1 MSYAFIPQQ
10 PSKYDKDTRLWI
22 PIVDIQQVEQFGT
35 PVVMIPPNAGRGSTA
50 PLVDVIKAKM
60 RDYTIDDY
68 IVALGDPSLIAAA
81 ACIAAKATGG
91 VVKMLKW
98 DRVVKTYI
106 SVEVVI

>member
-1 MSYAFIPQQ
+1 MSCAFIPQQ

-98 DRVVKTYI
+98 DRIVKTYI